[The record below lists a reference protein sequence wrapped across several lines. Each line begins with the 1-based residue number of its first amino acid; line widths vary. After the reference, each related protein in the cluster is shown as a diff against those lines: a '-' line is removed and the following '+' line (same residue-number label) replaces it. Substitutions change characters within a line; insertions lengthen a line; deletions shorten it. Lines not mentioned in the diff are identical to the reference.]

1 MFGMKKETQFH
12 LRENGSGGRGGGG
25 RGGGGRGVGG
35 GGAGKDLLDFRADSL
50 EFFNTK
56 QARIWK
62 HTPIPT
68 FTVCTYSIQG
78 QENGV
83 KLKPERRQGR
93 AD

>member
-1 MFGMKKETQFH
+1 MAVGE
-12 LRENGSGGRGGGG
+12 EGVGGGG
-25 RGGGGRGVGG
+25 RGEGD

-62 HTPIPT
+62 HTPIPA
-68 FTVCTYSIQG
+68 FTVQG

-83 KLKPERRQGR
+83 KLKPERRQGG

>member
-50 EFFNTK
+50 DF
-56 QARIWK
+56 
-62 HTPIPT
+62 
-68 FTVCTYSIQG
+68 SIQNRPG
-78 QENGV
+78 YGNTR
-83 KLKPERRQGR
+83 PF
-93 AD
+93 